1 MLGRNAMFAA
11 APQRTTAPGRMIYLE
26 ILVLVLS
33 IFSILALAAELML
46 PLGADE
52 RALLNRLDWAV
63 CAVFLLDFVVH
74 LWRAPDRLG
83 YLRWGWIDLIS
94 SIPVIEWLRWGRIFR
109 VVRILRALRSFH
121 EVAEH
126 FALAPAKGTF
136 GIVSILTVLVA
147 IFSALAMLNVE
158 RGVPGANIHSADDA
172 LWWAFV
178 TLTTIGYGDH
188 YPVTGAGRMIAVILV
203 ICGLSIFGTF
213 TALVASFFVGR
224 FQKRTDVEL
233 SDVLHEVRELRREV
247 TELRRNQGVE
257 GEEEPR
263 A

>member
-1 MLGRNAMFAA
+1 MLGRNAMPAA
-11 APQRTTAPGRMIYLE
+11 APQPTTQSGRMIYLE

-33 IFSILALAAELML
+33 IFSIFALAAELLL
-46 PLGADE
+46 PLGPDE
-52 RALLNRLDWAV
+52 TALLARLDWAV
-63 CAVFLLDFVVH
+63 CAVFLFDFGVH
-74 LWRAPDRLG
+74 LWRAPNRLA
-83 YLRWGWIDLIS
+83 YLRWGWIDLLS
-94 SIPVIEWLRWGRIFR
+94 SIPAVEWLRWGRIFR

-121 EVAEH
+121 EIAEH

-158 RGVPGANIHSADDA
+158 RGAPGANIHSADDA

-224 FQKRTDVEL
+224 FQKRTNVEL

-247 TELRRNQGVE
+247 SELRRERAGTHP
-257 GEEEPR
+257 EEPG